1 MDAEDETENG
11 KGTAVD
17 VAEAS
22 DEDNFEAEA
31 AEAAS
36 RALASLGTTDDGA
49 FAAAQAEAGLGDA
62 DEDVDEPADEADS
75 GDDAD
80 EGADDDGSDGSETV
94 DDAADAQPNE
104 ATEAEGDRDADAPS
118 ADAADSAV
126 AANAADE
133 TVLIDRVAP
142 DASLTRELPGKGSS
156 PAMDKTVMFGETPLP
171 VPPTVHE
178 VERAERRNK
187 KHPFRNALVIA
198 LIVIVAGGGAAG
210 YRWWQNTHQDG
221 VHVTGEAARTMVS
234 VKLSV
239 KAPGLDASKGTKI
252 PIAVSGKD
260 ANGNLVDEVLYVD
273 QSGKGI
279 ELLPG
284 TYSFTAAASPIA
296 ADGTVYRLPKDKLT
310 ADVEKDG
317 QDLSGAGTLE
327 FDVPSADAVTD
338 SQIEMAYKYAAKGGC
353 SSADVAAILKNAA
366 TQRRDTAVAA
376 VKARNEKVRQEA
388 DARHKAT
395 TSYSFD
401 IPVEWYGHVS
411 TWQNGS
417 TVCVYLTGHENLPI
431 ATITMQKDGYDQGST
446 DNYVV
451 AAKSFGNGYSITV
464 TSPIY
469 PWIISQTANGKTK
482 DPVDT
487 YDMDT
492 ACELV
497 ELQTGNSYTYDQIKG
512 ELSRGKGAE
521 NACTKLVQ
529 DYISQVLLPSIK
541 TS

>member
-1 MDAEDETENG
+1 MDAENETGHEENE
-11 KGTAVD
+11 A
-17 VAEAS
+17 AEATDATAEETLNEPDN
-22 DEDNFEAEA
+22 DENFKAEA

-49 FAAAQAEAGLGDA
+49 FAASQAEAGLDDA
-62 DEDVDEPADEADS
+62 VEDTDEEAETEGAESETAESPEPDQQDEQADDEKDDEA
-75 GDDAD
+75 
-80 EGADDDGSDGSETV
+80 
-94 DDAADAQPNE
+94 
-104 ATEAEGDRDADAPS
+104 APTAS
-118 ADAADSAV
+118 T
-126 AANAADE
+126 ADE
-133 TVLIDRVAP
+133 TILIDKVAP

-171 VPPTVHE
+171 MPPTVRE
-178 VERAERRNK
+178 VKRAERGTK
-187 KHPFRNALVIA
+187 KHTLRNALLIVLIVVIA
-198 LIVIVAGGGAAG
+198 GAGAAG
-210 YRWWQNTHQDG
+210 YRWWENTHQEG

-284 TYSFTAAASPIA
+284 SYSFTAAASPIT
-296 ADGTVYRLPKDKLT
+296 ADGTVYRLPKDKIS
-310 ADVEKDG
+310 ADVETDG
-317 QDLSGAGTLE
+317 QDLSSAGTLE

-366 TQRRDTAVAA
+366 TQRRDIAVAA
-376 VKARNEKVRQEA
+376 VKAKSEKTRQEA

-417 TVCVYLTGHENLPI
+417 TVCVYLTGHENLPV
-431 ATITMQKDGYDQGST
+431 ATITVQKDGYDQGST

-451 AAKSFGNGYSITV
+451 AAKSLGNGYSITV

-482 DPVDT
+482 NAVDT

-492 ACELV
+492 ACELI
-497 ELQTGNSYTYDQIKG
+497 ELQTGNHYTYDQIKG
-512 ELSRGKGAE
+512 ELSRGKGASST
-521 NACTKLVQ
+521 CTKLVQ

-541 TS
+541 AN

>member
-1 MDAEDETENG
+1 MDAEDETENE
-11 KGTAVD
+11 KSTATD
-17 VAEAS
+17 AAETS
-22 DEDNFEAEA
+22 DEDSFEAEA

-49 FAAAQAEAGLGDA
+49 FAAAQAEAGLGGA
-62 DEDVDEPADEADS
+62 DEDVDEPANEADS
-75 GDDAD
+75 GDDVD
-80 EGADDDGSDGSETV
+80 EGVGDDGSDDDGSEAV
-94 DDAADAQPNE
+94 DDAADAQPDK
-104 ATEAEGDRDADAPS
+104 ATEAGSDGDADAS
-118 ADAADSAV
+118 AADTADAEDS
-126 AANAADE
+126 ADE

-178 VERAERRNK
+178 IERAERRSK

-198 LIVIVAGGGAAG
+198 LIVVIAGGGAAG

-317 QDLSGAGTLE
+317 QDLSSAGTLE

-366 TQRRDTAVAA
+366 TQRRDIAVAA
-376 VKARNEKVRQEA
+376 VKTRNEKVRQEA

-411 TWQNGS
+411 TWQNGN

-431 ATITMQKDGYDQGST
+431 ATITMQKDGYDQGNT

-451 AAKSFGNGYSITV
+451 AAKSLGNGYSITV

-512 ELSRGKGAE
+512 ELSRGKGAQS
-521 NACTKLVQ
+521 ACTKLVQ

>member
-1 MDAEDETENG
+1 MDAENETKNA
-11 KGTAVD
+11 T
-17 VAEAS
+17 AEAAEETAPETA
-22 DEDNFEAEA
+22 DAQENDQDFEAEA

-36 RALASLGTTDDGA
+36 RALASLGETDDGA
-49 FAAAQAEAGLGDA
+49 FVAAQAEAGLDSENEDA
-62 DEDVDEPADEADS
+62 DASVDDTSDETDTAS
-75 GDDAD
+75 
-80 EGADDDGSDGSETV
+80 DDDGESTG
-94 DDAADAQPNE
+94 
-104 ATEAEGDRDADAPS
+104 EAENTKQSEGIDSDSDDEDNPADTES
-118 ADAADSAV
+118 
-126 AANAADE
+126 AADE
-133 TVLIDRVAP
+133 TVLIDSLEP

-171 VPPTVHE
+171 VPPTVRE
-178 VERAERRNK
+178 VKRAERGNK
-187 KHPFRNALVIA
+187 KHPFLNALVIV
-198 LIVIVAGGGAAG
+198 LIVVIAGAGAAG
-210 YRWWQNTHQDG
+210 YRWWQNTHQGG
-221 VHVTGEAARTMVS
+221 VHVSGEAARTMVS

-239 KAPGLDASKGTKI
+239 NAPGLDTSKGTKI

-260 ANGNLVDEVLYVD
+260 ANGNLVDEVLYVN

-284 TYSFTAAASPIA
+284 SYSFTAAASPIA
-296 ADGTVYRLPKDKLT
+296 ADGTIYSLPKGKIG

-317 QDLSGAGTLE
+317 QDLSSAGTLE

-338 SQIEMAYKYAAKGGC
+338 SQIDMAYKYAAKGGC

-366 TQRRDTAVAA
+366 TQRRDIAVSA
-376 VKARNEKVRQEA
+376 VKAKSEKVRQEA

-411 TWQNGS
+411 TWQNGN
-417 TVCVYLTGHENLPI
+417 TVCVYLTGHEDLPV
-431 ATITMQKDGYDQGST
+431 ATITLQKDGYSQGDT
-446 DNYVV
+446 NNYVV
-451 AAKSFGNGYSITV
+451 GSKSLGNGYSITV

-482 DPVDT
+482 SAVDT

-492 ACELV
+492 AVELIA
-497 ELQTGNSYTYDQIKG
+497 LQTGNYYTYDQIKG
-512 ELSRGKGAE
+512 ELSRGKDAQS
-521 NACTKLVQ
+521 ACTKLVQ

-541 TS
+541 TSK

>member
-1 MDAEDETENG
+1 MDAEDETENE
-11 KGTAVD
+11 KSTATD
-17 VAEAS
+17 AAETS
-22 DEDNFEAEA
+22 DEDSFEAEA

-49 FAAAQAEAGLGDA
+49 FAAAQAEAGLGGA
-62 DEDVDEPADEADS
+62 DEDVDEPANEADS
-75 GDDAD
+75 GDDVD
-80 EGADDDGSDGSETV
+80 EGVGDDGSDDDGSEAV
-94 DDAADAQPNE
+94 DDAADAQPDK
-104 ATEAEGDRDADAPS
+104 ATEAGSDGDADAS
-118 ADAADSAV
+118 AADTADAEDS
-126 AANAADE
+126 ADE

-178 VERAERRNK
+178 IERAERRSK

-198 LIVIVAGGGAAG
+198 LIVVIAGGGAAG

-310 ADVEKDG
+310 ADVEKDS

-366 TQRRDTAVAA
+366 TQRRDIAVAA
-376 VKARNEKVRQEA
+376 VRARNEKVRQEA

-417 TVCVYLTGHENLPI
+417 TICVYLTGHENLPI
-431 ATITMQKDGYDQGST
+431 ATITMQKDGYDQGNT

-451 AAKSFGNGYSITV
+451 AAKSLGNGYSITV

-512 ELSRGKGAE
+512 ELSRGKGAQS
-521 NACTKLVQ
+521 ACTKLVQ